1 MVRVGSQLPDTADQ
15 PVRLIIVSHDLSE
28 NALGRA
34 HVIWT
39 LARAAGYQALV
50 RGTARGPVWAPLR
63 SSEMALDIRI
73 SPDLARLRDEL
84 RALAAP
90 GSLLVPVKT
99 WPGSLGICLD
109 VAQMAGIP
117 ILADIDD
124 PDHAALVGP
133 QAPFWYRS
141 AFRLRMRVRGESP
154 RRFDRLQQEVRS
166 LPRMVSNPAV
176 KAAYG
181 GGFLVPHARCCGREP
196 NKFGGSTRLR
206 IAFVGTPRAHKGM
219 NVLRAVVADLE
230 RQGAELTVTADPPRD
245 VQPWERWVGVT
256 DLATGRE
263 IVAGSD
269 VIVVPLGARGYGT
282 AQLPAKL
289 IDAMALGRP
298 IVATDTPPVRW
309 ALADAG
315 LIVPADDRSALA
327 DGLQKLFDVNLR
339 RTLGIR
345 AWERASTMFSIE
357 AVLPTFVAAVT
368 STAFR

>member
-1 MVRVGSQLPDTADQ
+1 
-15 PVRLIIVSHDLSE
+15 VRLIIVSHDLSE

-39 LARAAGYQALV
+39 LARAAGYQAVV
-50 RGTARGPVWAPLR
+50 RGIARGPVWAPLR
-63 SSEMALDIRI
+63 SSEMAVDIRI
-73 SPDLARLRDEL
+73 SPDLRRLRDEL
-84 RALAAP
+84 RTLAAP

-109 VAQMAGIP
+109 VARTAGIP
-117 ILADIDD
+117 VLADIDD

-141 AFRLRMRVRGESP
+141 AFRFRMRVRGESP
-154 RRFDRLQQEVRS
+154 RRFDRLQLEVRS

-181 GGFLVPHARCCGREP
+181 GGYLVPHARRCGREP
-196 NKFGGSTRLR
+196 NEFGGARDLR
-206 IAFVGTPRAHKGM
+206 IAFVGTPRAHKGLD
-219 NVLRAVVADLE
+219 VLRAVVADLE
-230 RQGAELTVTADPPRD
+230 GQGAELTVTAQPPRD
-245 VQPWERWVGVT
+245 AQAWERWVGVT
-256 DLATGRE
+256 DLATGRA

-269 VIVVPLGARGYGT
+269 VVVVPLGTRGYAT

-315 LIVPADDRSALA
+315 LLVPAGDRSALT
-327 DGLQKLFDVNLR
+327 DGLQELFNVDLR
-339 RTLGIR
+339 RNLGIR
-345 AWERASTMFSIE
+345 AWERAREMFSIE
-357 AVLPTFVAAVT
+357 AVLPTFVDAVT
-368 STAFR
+368 SAALR